1 MAAPSC
7 AVLAGG
13 ARASVRLLHPLR
25 NTAAAR
31 VLFATC
37 SPARALM
44 AWGPGAVGGGSGCG
58 GGVRCRHTLCGCGG
72 VPAPP
77 SGLTNEQ
84 GPPLVGLNNAHR
96 ARGSATVAMG
106 AVRSMSAKATSTGE
120 RSCHVCCI
128 HCAAY
133 SCCLAER
140 ERELEAETHAS
151 RACTSA
157 WPDEWPMCALA
168 WQQLG
173 QPCASTLLRFPEAGM
188 RQARIRIV

>member
-13 ARASVRLLHPLR
+13 ARASVRLLHLLR
-25 NTAAAR
+25 STAAAR
-31 VLFATC
+31 VPFATC

-58 GGVRCRHTLCGCGG
+58 GGARCRHTLCGCGG
-72 VPAPP
+72 VAAPP

-84 GPPLVGLNNAHR
+84 GPPLVGLSNAHR
-96 ARGSATVAMG
+96 ARVSATVAMA

-120 RSCHVCCI
+120 GSCHVCCI
-128 HCAAY
+128 HRATD

-140 ERELEAETHAS
+140 ERA
-151 RACTSA
+151 
-157 WPDEWPMCALA
+157 
-168 WQQLG
+168 
-173 QPCASTLLRFPEAGM
+173 
-188 RQARIRIV
+188 

>member
-25 NTAAAR
+25 STAAAR
-31 VLFATC
+31 VLSATC

-44 AWGPGAVGGGSGCG
+44 AWGTGAVGGGSGCG
-58 GGVRCRHTLCGCGG
+58 GGARCRHTLCGCGG

-84 GPPLVGLNNAHR
+84 VLPLVGLSNSHR
-96 ARGSATVAMG
+96 ARGSATIAMA

-120 RSCHVCCI
+120 GSCHVCCI
-128 HCAAY
+128 HCATDS
-133 SCCLAER
+133 SCQR

-151 RACTSA
+151 RPCTSA
-157 WPDEWPMCALA
+157 WADEWPMCALA

-173 QPCASTLLRFPEAGM
+173 QPCAPTLLRFHAACM
-188 RQARIRIV
+188 R